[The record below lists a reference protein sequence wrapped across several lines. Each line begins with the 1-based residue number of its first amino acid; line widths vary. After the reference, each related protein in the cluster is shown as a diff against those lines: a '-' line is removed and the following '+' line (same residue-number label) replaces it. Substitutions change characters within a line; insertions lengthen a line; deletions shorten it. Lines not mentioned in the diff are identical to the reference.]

1 MSRIENNE
9 RISEFCLS
17 RKVRHTSISNSNGL
31 AGLAS
36 LPYISPKF
44 KIMQFRFTLLAIAR
58 TAKVEGSLVILIL
71 LTSFTLF
78 AQNVNTTFRSKLTYP
93 GQTLANIWGYESRGQ
108 EYALVGGAQGLI
120 IVDITNPDAPQQIV
134 QIPGPNNLW
143 KEIKTYKHYA
153 YVTSEGGQGIQVV
166 DLTALPAPTVQS
178 HFYKGD
184 GAILNQ
190 LNTIHAL
197 HIDETKGFLY
207 AWGGSLFGGGAK
219 IFDLNADPYNPKYV
233 GKYDQLGYIHDG
245 YVDNDTMYSCH
256 IYAGQFAIVNMANKS
271 APELINTQT
280 TPGAFVHNTWITDDR
295 RTILATD
302 EVNNSFLSAWDVS
315 DPTDIKALDKI
326 QSNPGSNSM
335 VHNTYVRKN
344 WAVTSWYKDGFTIVD
359 ITRPENLIQVGNYDT
374 YPSGQGGGSSGCWG
388 VYHNFTSGNIIASNI
403 DVAGAGELWILTPNY
418 VRACYLEGKITDA
431 ITGASLPNAQI
442 QVVGTTPL
450 LQELSAINGLY
461 KTGQQSEGYYNVRVS
476 KSGYQ
481 DFETFVYFQRG
492 EVILLDVPLFPTGLR
507 TVSGTV
513 VKHSDGLPV
522 ANASVWLY
530 GAQNYGPVTT
540 DAAGAFNFNNI
551 SQGTYDFVAS
561 APGLGLGILAGQT
574 LTANTSVIL
583 ELFTTHRREAVGE
596 RERFNFS
603 NNLLNIN
610 QNPFEVETVVNY
622 HLLSEG
628 ASLMVFNSLGQKV
641 QSQELPSTEGQ
652 LTLGMEFP
660 AGVFFLVLNKDGRV
674 LEVKRIVKGDK
685 G

>member
-1 MSRIENNE
+1 
-9 RISEFCLS
+9 
-17 RKVRHTSISNSNGL
+17 
-31 AGLAS
+31 
-36 LPYISPKF
+36 
-44 KIMQFRFTLLAIAR
+44 
-58 TAKVEGSLVILIL
+58 
-71 LTSFTLF
+71 
-78 AQNVNTTFRSKLTYP
+78 
-93 GQTLANIWGYESRGQ
+93 
-108 EYALVGGAQGLI
+108 
-120 IVDITNPDAPQQIV
+120 
-134 QIPGPNNLW
+134 
-143 KEIKTYKHYA
+143 
-153 YVTSEGGQGIQVV
+153 
-166 DLTALPAPTVQS
+166 
-178 HFYKGD
+178 
-184 GAILNQ
+184 
-190 LNTIHAL
+190 
-197 HIDETKGFLY
+197 
-207 AWGGSLFGGGAK
+207 
-219 IFDLNADPYNPKYV
+219 
-233 GKYDQLGYIHDG
+233 
-245 YVDNDTMYSCH
+245 VDNDTMYSCH

-280 TPGAFVHNTWITDDR
+280 TPGAFVHNTWITHDR

-359 ITRPENLIQVGNYDT
+359 ITRPENLVQVGNYDT

-513 VKHSDGLPV
+513 IKHSDGLPV